1 VVTVE
6 LVLLALGTGI
16 SVAAFVLAGA
26 QFAVRAVVQKDV
38 QPLRDTMAT
47 LAANVAVLTT
57 AMREARLLHDKD
69 VEHSQKTTDAI
80 YEMLRNHESR
90 ITALERPAP
99 PRAKLRVT
107 K

>member
-1 VVTVE
+1 VTVE

-26 QFAVRAVVQKDV
+26 QFAVRAVVRQDV
-38 QPLRDTMAT
+38 QPLRETMVT

-57 AMREARLLHDKD
+57 AMKEARLLHDKD
-69 VEHSQKTTDAI
+69 VEHSQKTTEAI
-80 YEMLRNHESR
+80 YDLLRNHEQR
-90 ITALERPAP
+90 ISILERPTP